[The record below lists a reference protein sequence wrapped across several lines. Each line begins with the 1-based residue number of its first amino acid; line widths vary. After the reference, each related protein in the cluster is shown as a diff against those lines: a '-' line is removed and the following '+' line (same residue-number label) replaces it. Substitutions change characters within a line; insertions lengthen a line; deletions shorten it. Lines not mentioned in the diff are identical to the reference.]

1 MNHKSCC
8 HCIYLSNAMPCS
20 TSQTYALRTCSE
32 TTTTA
37 TTLPACR
44 VGRCRGDVLDTSN
57 AHTSTGKSAK
67 GGLSTGPGGL
77 GTVTTSGADLDVQ
90 SGDTE
95 LLAAGSCYSR

>member
-8 HCIYLSNAMPCS
+8 HCIYQSNAMPCS
-20 TSQTYALRTCSE
+20 TSQTDALRTCSE
-32 TTTTA
+32 TTTAA

-44 VGRCRGDVLDTSN
+44 VGRCGGNVLDTSDT
-57 AHTSTGKSAK
+57 HTSTGKSAK
-67 GGLSTGPGGL
+67 SGLSTGAGGL

-95 LLAAGSCYSR
+95 LLAASGCNSR